1 MIYKIAAV
9 YIVLINIMTF
19 IVYGIDKAKA
29 KQNKWRIPE
38 KVLIIF
44 AILCGS
50 IGAIL
55 GMIVFHHKTRKPKF
69 YVGVPII
76 IVLQIALTVL
86 YFYTTH

>member
-9 YIVLINIMTF
+9 YIVLVNIMAF

>member
-1 MIYKIAAV
+1 MIYKIAVV
-9 YIVLINIMTF
+9 YIVLINIMAF

>member
-9 YIVLINIMTF
+9 YIVLINIMAF

-76 IVLQIALTVL
+76 VVLQIALTVL
-86 YFYTTH
+86 YFYATH

>member
-9 YIVLINIMTF
+9 YIVLINIMAF

-86 YFYTTH
+86 YFYATH

>member
-9 YIVLINIMTF
+9 YIVLINISAF

-86 YFYTTH
+86 YFYATH

>member
-9 YIVLINIMTF
+9 YIVLINIMAF

>member
-9 YIVLINIMTF
+9 YIVLINISAF